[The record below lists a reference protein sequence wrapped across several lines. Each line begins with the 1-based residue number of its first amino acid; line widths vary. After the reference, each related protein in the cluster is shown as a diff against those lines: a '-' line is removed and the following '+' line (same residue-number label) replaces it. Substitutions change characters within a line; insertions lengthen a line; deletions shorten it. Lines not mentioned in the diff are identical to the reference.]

1 MSYNL
6 KDILKS
12 LKVIFI
18 SKKENIDKKEI
29 DILEIFFKKIII
41 LNSAERALKVFSEER
56 PDVIISDIDL
66 PNLNGIEFCKII
78 KKMNHSIPI
87 IILSKQTNKS
97 ILYKLIRL
105 QLVDFVIRPILVEDF
120 IYALNQ
126 TAKHIINHGEIT
138 ITLNNG
144 YIYSYKDKSIFKN
157 DNTSIKLTKNEFRLL
172 ELLLLNKH
180 RTLDK
185 KEIEDH
191 LWANE
196 QITKSAFK
204 SLFSRLRNKIGKEC
218 IKNSF
223 GVGYQLN

>member
-6 KDILKS
+6 KDVLKT

-18 SKKENIDKKEI
+18 SKKENLEKKEI
-29 DILEIFFKKIII
+29 NILEIFFKKIII
-41 LNSAERALKVFSEER
+41 SNSSERALKIFAEER
-56 PDVIISDIDL
+56 PDVIICDIDL
-66 PNLNGIEFCKII
+66 PNLNGIEFCKMIR
-78 KKMNHSIPI
+78 KTNHTIPI
-87 IILSKQTNKS
+87 IILSKKTEKK
-97 ILYKLIRL
+97 ILFELIRL
-105 QLVDFVIRPILVEDF
+105 QLIDFVIRPILVEDF

-144 YIYSYKDKSIFKN
+144 YIYNYKDKSILKN

-172 ELLLLNKH
+172 ELLLLNKNK
-180 RTLDK
+180 TLEK
-185 KEIEDH
+185 EEIENH

-223 GVGYQLN
+223 GVGYQLS